1 MGSADHSS
9 AQAKKAG
16 VPVTVLG
23 ETGGNALTLVDSGA
37 ISVADLKAAHEAF
50 FPDLMSAGS

>member
-1 MGSADHSS
+1 MGDADRFLSE
-9 AQAKKAG
+9 ARKAG

-23 ETGGNALTLVDSGA
+23 ETGSGALTLVDSGA
-37 ISVADLKAAHEAF
+37 ISVTDLKATHEAF